1 MLCHRRCY
9 TLAGITRLF
18 LRKGGRFSRA
28 MGGQAAKKRRAELR
42 ECPQQQ
48 AAAAGNT
55 AGLYS
60 AAVRTH
66 GPDAGWIDCGYCK
79 TFHVACCGF
88 ASADDADASRHHPN
102 GDRKWVSC
110 SLCGVPHAKRCDWD
124 GAGEDSDLYDLTD
137 VDGCAVCAG
146 PLEDDAWDC
155 DACGES
161 VCNGCMAYLNMQ
173 DHIAICGDCV
183 GTWLRR
189 LRSQLERGGGRRR
202 RYRVVGR
209 HPRRGRRR
217 RGRRSADVPRLL
229 PRAVLGAISAPA
241 L

>member
-9 TLAGITRLF
+9 RSLAAPGLF

-28 MGGQAAKKRRAELR
+28 MGGQAAKKRRAER
-42 ECPQQQ
+42 RDCPQQQ

-88 ASADDADASRHHPN
+88 ASAGDAEASRHHPN

-110 SLCGVPHAKRCDWD
+110 PLCGVPHAKRCDWD
-124 GAGEDSDLYDLTD
+124 GAGEASGSDEET
-137 VDGCAVCAG
+137 VCVVCAG
-146 PLEDDAWDC
+146 AVDDEAFEC
-155 DACGES
+155 TEC
-161 VCNGCMAYLNMQ
+161 
-173 DHIAICGDCV
+173 
-183 GTWLRR
+183 RKR
-189 LRSQLERGGGRRR
+189 
-202 RYRVVGR
+202 
-209 HPRRGRRR
+209 
-217 RGRRSADVPRLL
+217 
-229 PRAVLGAISAPA
+229 
-241 L
+241 